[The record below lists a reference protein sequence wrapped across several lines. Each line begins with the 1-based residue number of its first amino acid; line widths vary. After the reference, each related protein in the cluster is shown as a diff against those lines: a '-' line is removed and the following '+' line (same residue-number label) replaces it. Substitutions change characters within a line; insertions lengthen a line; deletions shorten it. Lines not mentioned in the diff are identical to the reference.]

1 MCRFIVDDK
10 GSGILV
16 AFGLPPF
23 ETSENGPLRGVKC
36 GLAIHSTMELLSIG
50 CSGTFE
56 KLKKLKN
63 VVDHVHLYLEL
74 LLSSK
79 LIFTL
84 FNSSC
89 IVFSITTPFKQI
101 QIVYH

>member
-50 CSGTFE
+50 CSGTS
-56 KLKKLKN
+56 KN
-63 VVDHVHLYLEL
+63 
-74 LLSSK
+74 
-79 LIFTL
+79 
-84 FNSSC
+84 
-89 IVFSITTPFKQI
+89 
-101 QIVYH
+101 